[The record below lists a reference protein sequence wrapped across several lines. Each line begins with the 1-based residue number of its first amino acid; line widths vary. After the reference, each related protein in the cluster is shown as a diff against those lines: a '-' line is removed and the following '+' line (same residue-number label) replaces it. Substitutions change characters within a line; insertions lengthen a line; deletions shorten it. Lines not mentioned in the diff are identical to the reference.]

1 MKILSLFD
9 GISCARVALERAGI
23 PVEVYYASEIE
34 QKPIEI
40 SKKNYP
46 DIIQLGDVTTLNE
59 RFDMDENFANGID
72 LICGGSPCQSFSNA
86 GSKTGFDGKSGLFWE
101 FAKLVKKMKPKYFLL
116 ENVKM
121 KQEWQDIISEELGV
135 KPIEINSSLVSGQS
149 RKRLY
154 WTNIPN
160 IIQPEDKGIY
170 LKDVLQDQVD
180 EKYYLNESQIKT
192 INRNFGSKGKTI
204 HLEESL
210 IEKITYPS
218 RINQKSLNIKSPTL
232 VAAMGMGG
240 GNVPVIIRN
249 NSLSIKEKSN
259 TIRTSGRG
267 SGVDDKHNWDEIRLA
282 NNRIRKLTEIECER
296 LQTLP
301 DNYTQGVS
309 STARYKAI
317 GNGWTVDVIAHILSF
332 IK

>member
-1 MKILSLFD
+1 MKVLSLFD
-9 GISCARVALERAGI
+9 GISCGRVALERAGI
-23 PVEVYYASEIE
+23 KVDKYYASEIE
-34 QKPIEI
+34 KRPIEI
-40 SKKNYP
+40 SQKNYP
-46 DIIQLGDVTTLNE
+46 DIIQVGDITKLKGKD
-59 RFDMDENFANGID
+59 FKDID
-72 LICGGSPCQSFSNA
+72 LIIGGSPCQSFSNA
-86 GSKTGFDGKSGLFWE
+86 GNRKGFDGKSGLFYE
-101 FAKLVKKMKPKYFLL
+101 FVRLVNEIKPKYFLL

-135 KPIEINSSLVSGQS
+135 KPVEINSSLVSGQN
-149 RKRLY
+149 RKRLF

-160 IIQPEDKGIY
+160 VIQPEDKGI
-170 LKDVLQDQVD
+170 LLTNILEQEID

-204 HLEESL
+204 NLDDGL

-218 RINQKSLNIKSPTL
+218 RINKKPLNIKSPTL

-240 GNVPVIIRN
+240 GNVPVIIKNR
-249 NSLSIKEKSN
+249 
-259 TIRTSGRG
+259 
-267 SGVDDKHNWDEIRLA
+267 
-282 NNRIRKLTEIECER
+282 RIRKFTEIECER

-301 DNYTQGVS
+301 DNYTSGVC

-332 IK
+332 II

>member
-1 MKILSLFD
+1 MKKIKVLSLFD
-9 GISCARVALERAGI
+9 GISCARIALERAGFEI
-23 PVEVYYASEIE
+23 EKYFASEIE

-46 DIIQLGDVTTLNE
+46 DIIQLGDVTKITK
-59 RFDMDENFANGID
+59 DMVGEID
-72 LICGGSPCQSFSNA
+72 IILGGSPCQSFSNA
-86 GSKTGFDGKSGLFWE
+86 GNRAGFEGKSGLFYE
-101 FAKLVKKMKPKYFLL
+101 FVRLVKEVKPKYFLL

-121 KQEWQDIISEELGV
+121 KQEWQDIISNELGV
-135 KPIEINSSLVSGQS
+135 KPIEINSNLVSGQN

-160 IIQPEDKGIY
+160 IIQPQDKGIF
-170 LKDVLQDQVD
+170 LTDILQGEVD
-180 EKYYLNESQIKT
+180 EKYYLTESNIKT
-192 INRNFGSKGKTI
+192 INRNFGSKGKTLN
-204 HLEESL
+204 LEDNTL
-210 IEKITYPS
+210 IKKITYPS
-218 RINQKSLNIKSPTL
+218 RINQKYPPIKSPTL

-240 GNVPVIIRN
+240 GNVPVIIKN
-249 NSLSIKEKSN
+249 
-259 TIRTSGRG
+259 G
-267 SGVDDKHNWDEIRLA
+267 
-282 NNRIRKLTEIECER
+282 RIRKLTEIECER

-317 GNGWTVDVIAHILSF
+317 GNGWTVDVISHILNF

>member
-23 PVEVYYASEIE
+23 PVEIYYASEIE

-40 SKKNYP
+40 SLKNYP
-46 DIIQLGDVTTLNE
+46 DIIQLGDVTKITK
-59 RFDMDENFANGID
+59 DMVGVID

-86 GSKTGFDGKSGLFWE
+86 GNRAGFDGKSGLFWE
-101 FAKLVKKMKPKYFLL
+101 FARLVKEIQPKYFLL

-121 KQEWQDIISEELGV
+121 KQEWQDIISDELGV
-135 KPIEINSSLVSGQS
+135 QPIEINSNLVSGQN
-149 RKRLY
+149 RKRLF

-160 IIQPEDKGIY
+160 IAQPKDRGIF
-170 LKDVLQDQVD
+170 LTDVLQEEVD
-180 EKYYLNESQIKT
+180 EKYYLTESNIKT
-192 INRNFGSKGKTI
+192 INRNFGSKGKT
-204 HLEESL
+204 LNLDDNTL

-218 RINQKSLNIKSPTL
+218 RINQKYPPIKCPTL

-240 GNVPVIIRN
+240 GNVPVII
-249 NSLSIKEKSN
+249 K
-259 TIRTSGRG
+259 GG
-267 SGVDDKHNWDEIRLA
+267 
-282 NNRIRKLTEIECER
+282 RIRKLTELECER

-317 GNGWTVDVIAHILSF
+317 GNGWTVDVVAHILSF

>member
-9 GISCARVALERAGI
+9 GISCGRVALERAGI

-46 DIIQLGDVTTLNE
+46 DIIQLGDVTKITKE
-59 RFDMDENFANGID
+59 MVGEID

-86 GSKTGFDGKSGLFWE
+86 GNRTGFEGKSGLFYE
-101 FAKLVKKMKPKYFLL
+101 FVRLVNEVKPKYFLL

-121 KQEWQDIISEELGV
+121 KQEWQDIISKELGV
-135 KPIEINSSLVSGQS
+135 KPIEINSSLVSGQN

-160 IIQPEDKGIY
+160 VKQPEDKGIY
-170 LKDVLQDQVD
+170 LQDILEYEVD
-180 EKYYLNESQIKT
+180 ERYYLTDSQIKT

-204 HLEESL
+204 NLNENSL

-218 RINQKSLNIKSPTL
+218 RINQKIGQIKSPTL

-240 GNVPVIIRN
+240 GNIPVIIKN
-249 NSLSIKEKSN
+249 
-259 TIRTSGRG
+259 G
-267 SGVDDKHNWDEIRLA
+267 
-282 NNRIRKLTEIECER
+282 RIRKLTEIECER

-309 STARYKAI
+309 STQRYKAI
-317 GNGWTVDVIAHILSF
+317 GNGWTVDVIAHIFKNLTNG
-332 IK
+332 